1 MQKVNAI
8 EKLQQVLPPVGQ
20 TRFHTLN
27 YERGVRDALQF
38 VLDKKML
45 SRESKSLR
53 ILPIL
58 KPSSTANSPSRNS
71 LLSMSFQ
78 RKGWQVSVFPP

>member
-45 SRESKSLR
+45 SREMEFYVTSAGIVR
-53 ILPIL
+53 E
-58 KPSSTANSPSRNS
+58 KP
-71 LLSMSFQ
+71 
-78 RKGWQVSVFPP
+78 GE